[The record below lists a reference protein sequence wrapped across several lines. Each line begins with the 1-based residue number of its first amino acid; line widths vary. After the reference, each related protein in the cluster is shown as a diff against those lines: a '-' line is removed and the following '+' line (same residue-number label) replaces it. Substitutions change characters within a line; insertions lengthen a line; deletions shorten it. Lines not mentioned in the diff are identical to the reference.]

1 MDANIGENW
10 ELRLFGHPELRCDDG
25 RLIDL
30 PTKAFAIAARLLLD
44 RPEPA
49 MLALRTGGV
58 PVVGSR
64 LGPSADEFAHLA
76 KAHS

>member
-44 RPEPA
+44 RPNQQCSRSE
-49 MLALRTGGV
+49 LAEFLWSEV
-58 PVVGSR
+58 E
-64 LGPSADEFAHLA
+64 LDPSADEFAHLA
-76 KAHS
+76 EAHS